1 MSYTYSSLVTIL
13 AERLSVSATDTDFVA
28 DLPTIIDDAEQRCY
42 RDLDLLSTIVRDQST
57 STTPNSR
64 TFTLPT
70 ASGRFVV
77 LDGVNVIVNGARNPC
92 VRSSKEVIDLTWPSE
107 TASSATVVPTE
118 FAMIS
123 DQVLIFGP
131 PPGGTWNV
139 ECIGTI
145 RPAPLSVSNTTT
157 FLTLYLSDLFL
168 AACMVSATGGLLR
181 NYGAS
186 SDDPRMALNWDGEYN
201 KRLASANTEEMRRKF
216 GSSAWSAK
224 TPPSAVSERP

>member
-13 AERLSVSATDTDFVA
+13 AERLSVSATDADFLT

-42 RDLDLLSTIVRDQST
+42 RDLDLLATVVRDQSA
-57 STTPNSR
+57 TTTANSR

-77 LDGVNVIVNGARNPC
+77 LDEVSVMVNSVRYPC
-92 VRSSKEVIDLTWPSE
+92 VRASKEVIDYLWPGE
-107 TASSATVVPTE
+107 TAATASTIPNQ

-123 DQVLIFGP
+123 DQTIIFGP
-131 PPGGTWNV
+131 PPGGTWTV

-145 RPAPLSVSNTTT
+145 RPAALSASNTTT
-157 FLTLYLSDLFL
+157 FLTSYLSDLFL

-181 NYGAS
+181 NYGAA
-186 SDDPRMALNWDGEYN
+186 SDDPRMAISWDGEYN
-201 KRLASANTEEMRRKF
+201 KRLASANAEEMRRRY
-216 GSSAWSAK
+216 GSSSWIAK
-224 TPPSAVSERP
+224 TPQSAISERQ